1 MTSPSL
7 QSLMSYATP
16 TICPSSP
23 RHSPECVLDG
33 EKNSAF
39 QWACIA
45 LFMLVTFFVSDS
57 RAQTPTAHAAVASNN
72 ASANASGEPAASSAY
87 PEVKF
92 TTSMG
97 DIVMELYPDK
107 APKTVAN
114 FLQYVKD
121 HHYDGTVFHRVIN
134 NFMVQG
140 GGYGANLKEK
150 KTRPPVV
157 HEGQSALAKGGS
169 KNVVGTVAMARTSE
183 PNSATAQFFIN
194 VADNAFLDPTP
205 IPPGDPV
212 PSFTYQGKTYN
223 NIPRANLE
231 GNPQLVGYTVFGKV
245 IQGMDVVNRIKAL
258 PTGALGPF
266 PSDVP
271 KPLVTIQ
278 SANIIKSTP

>member
-1 MTSPSL
+1 MFTVPSFL
-7 QSLMSYATP
+7 QAPAQAQAQAHTQLHGTHRLM
-16 TICPSSP
+16 
-23 RHSPECVLDG
+23 RE
-33 EKNSAF
+33 SAH
-39 QWACIA
+39 W
-45 LFMLVTFFVSDS
+45 LMVTLLLGLTGFLQPLQ
-57 RAQTPTAHAAVASNN
+57 AQTPSTNVPTTA
-72 ASANASGEPAASSAY
+72 ASAESTNTNSY
-87 PEVKF
+87 PQVKF
-92 TTSMG
+92 VTSMG
-97 DIVMELYPDK
+97 DFVMELYPDK

-140 GGYGANLKEK
+140 GGYTKNLSEK

-157 HEGQSALAKGGS
+157 HEGQAALAKGGS
-169 KNVVGTVAMARTSE
+169 KNTVGTVAMARTSE
-183 PNSATAQFFIN
+183 PNSATSQFFIN

-223 NIPRANLE
+223 NIPRSNLE